1 MPTRPETL
9 QFLLDQLAGLPG
21 VRVSKTFGEYC
32 LYVDGR
38 SVGFVCNDQLFL
50 KPTECGRAALGAP
63 VLGRPYHWVRTPHF
77 LVSADRW
84 DDREALCAVVT
95 ATASAL
101 PRHRPPRPRQ
111 ARPPAR

>member
-9 QFLLDQLAGLPG
+9 QFLLDQLASLPG

-50 KPTECGRAALGAP
+50 KPTDAGRAVLGQP
-63 VLGRPYHWVRTPHF
+63 VLGG
-77 LVSADRW
+77 D
-84 DDREALCAVVT
+84 ALHAAVM
-95 ATASAL
+95 ATAGAL
-101 PRHRPPRPRQ
+101 PCPKPRKPKAA
-111 ARPPAR
+111 AR

>member
-50 KPTECGRAALGAP
+50 KPTDAGRAALGQP
-63 VLGRPYHWVRTPHF
+63 VLGAPYHWVTTPHY
-77 LVSADRW
+77 LLSADRW
-84 DDREALCAVVT
+84 DDRDALCAAVM

-101 PRHRPPRPRQ
+101 PLPKPHQPKAA
-111 ARPPAR
+111 AR